1 MEWIVFGDDWGAH
14 PSTTQHL
21 VLNFPVEDAVI
32 WVDTIGMRKPRL
44 RLTDLKRLW
53 GKVRGFLRP
62 SGSEQGLYRGNVS
75 AFHHV
80 RPKVIPWHDSPAAI
94 RFNAGQLRRALAL
107 GMERLSMREPVLLAS
122 YPAVLPYLDAIPHTK
137 LAYLRLDDYSVYP
150 GVDPDLV
157 QRTEP
162 GILDR
167 ADAIVVTAR
176 ALTPAEPNARK
187 THYLPQGVH
196 FDHFASA
203 PLEVP
208 PGKVLGF
215 FGTLSNWLDYELIAA
230 VAKASPD
237 WELHFVGKVDYLP
250 PGFTTLPNVRLFPAV
265 PFRDL
270 PGIISNWRAAWVPFQ
285 LNSLTEGVNP
295 LKIWEYLAAGLPTQ
309 STPLPEVAQL
319 RDRVLISDDVA
330 AIRVWMEDV
339 LRTDSPSTRR
349 ARREGVRNDSWKSRS
364 AALRQIVAEVR
375 SGGRS
380 RA

>member
-21 VLNFPVEDAVI
+21 VLNLPAEDAVI
-32 WVDTIGMRKPRL
+32 WVDTIGMRKPKL

-53 GKVRGFLRP
+53 GKARGFLR
-62 SGSEQGLYRGNVS
+62 SGGGSEGGLYRGNVS
-75 AFHHV
+75 SFHHV
-80 RPKVIPWHDSPAAI
+80 RPKVIPWHDHPAAI
-94 RFNAGQLRRALAL
+94 RFNAGQLRRALGE

-122 YPAVLPYLDAIPHTK
+122 YPAVLPYLEAIPHTK

-157 QRTEP
+157 ARTEP

-167 ADAIVVTAR
+167 ADTILVTAR
-176 ALTPAEPNARK
+176 ALTPAEPYAGK

-203 PLEVP
+203 PLDVP

-215 FGTLSNWLDYELIAA
+215 FGTLSNWLDYDLIAA
-230 VAKASPD
+230 VAKACPD

-250 PGFTTLPNVRLFPAV
+250 ADFTTLPNVRLFPAV
-265 PFRDL
+265 PFREL
-270 PGIISNWRAAWVPFQ
+270 PRIISSWRAAWVPFQ
-285 LNSLTEGVNP
+285 LNSLTRGVNP
-295 LKIWEYLAAGLPTQ
+295 LKIWEYLAAGLPTH
-309 STPLPEVAQL
+309 STPLPEVALL
-319 RDRVLISDDVA
+319 RDRVSISHDA
-330 AIRVWMEDV
+330 ASIQSWLDDV
-339 LRTDSPSTRR
+339 LRTDTPAARA

-364 AALRQIVAEVR
+364 AALRQIITETR
-375 SGGRS
+375 GRS